1 MKRLIFVIVILLM
14 TVPSYAY
21 ELLMFSNKQCSY
33 CDNFLKEVKPGY
45 GTTPYAEKLPLRVI
59 ETSGNPPKWFED
71 AFNANN
77 IDAIE
82 ITPTFVIW
90 DNSGT
95 YDRGKEIARLEG
107 YPGKE
112 IFYESIGIF
121 IENTEKIVIEKPKS
135 SSDRGTPPKKLEKF
149 PNGVYN
155 SQDIMD
161 HIYDT
166 ETEAQTAA
174 NWLGCE
180 GTHTHTQKDK
190 TIHMPCHMN

>member
-1 MKRLIFVIVILLM
+1 MKRLIFVIVVLLM

-21 ELLMFSNKQCSY
+21 ELLMFSNKQCPY

-90 DNSGT
+90 DNDHQ
-95 YDRGKEIARLEG
+95 YEIARLLGYINKERFYQDLDKFIDAMGQIELPSLHPEG
-107 YPGKE
+107 SRHK
-112 IFYESIGIF
+112 
-121 IENTEKIVIEKPKS
+121 
-135 SSDRGTPPKKLEKF
+135 
-149 PNGVYN
+149 
-155 SQDIMD
+155 
-161 HIYDT
+161 
-166 ETEAQTAA
+166 
-174 NWLGCE
+174 
-180 GTHTHTQKDK
+180 
-190 TIHMPCHMN
+190 